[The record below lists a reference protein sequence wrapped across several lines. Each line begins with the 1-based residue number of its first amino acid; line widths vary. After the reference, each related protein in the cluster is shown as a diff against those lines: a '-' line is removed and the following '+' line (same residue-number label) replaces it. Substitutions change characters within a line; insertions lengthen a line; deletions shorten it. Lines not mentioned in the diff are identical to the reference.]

1 MNAKNG
7 CFLRRYKLRPVVGDL
22 PLSPLHKTQQ
32 RRQRGW
38 YAKKTGKI
46 NDRLNNKIV
55 FEL

>member
-7 CFLRRYKLRPVVGDL
+7 CFLRSYKLRPVVGDL
-22 PLSPLHKTQQ
+22 PLSPLHNTQQ

-38 YAKKTGKI
+38 YAKKTGKT
-46 NDRLNNKIV
+46 NDKLNNKIV